1 VSKTIEA
8 IVDKN
13 GVVHLKE
20 KVKFSK
26 NHRALVTILEEESE
40 SPDEI
45 ACQAALMSERALA
58 KDWNRPEEEEA
69 WSHLQ
74 QDQSF

>member
-1 VSKTIEA
+1 MAKTIEA
-8 IVDKN
+8 IIDKN
-13 GVVHLKE
+13 GEVHLKE

-40 SPDEI
+40 SLDETV
-45 ACQAALMSERALA
+45 CQTALISEKALS

-74 QDQSF
+74 QAQ